1 MEKNFKI
8 FFMGIIFFILL
19 KIGIYN
25 LLKNQNVNFKKEIL
39 TIIMIIIALIYI
51 SFFYK
56 NDYTTNL

>member
-56 NDYTTNL
+56 NDSYN